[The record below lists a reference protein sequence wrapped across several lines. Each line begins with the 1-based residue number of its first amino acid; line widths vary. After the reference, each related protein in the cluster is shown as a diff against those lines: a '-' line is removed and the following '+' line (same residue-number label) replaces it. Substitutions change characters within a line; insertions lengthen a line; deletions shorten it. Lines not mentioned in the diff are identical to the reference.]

1 MHPDPAFRWPK
12 SNNDHQDADERA
24 ALEAM
29 IADIGFGMIFA
40 ETPDGPRVAHVPLF
54 STGDGALQFH
64 LSRGNALTRH
74 IVEKRAL
81 CVINGPDAYI
91 SPDWYGVED
100 QVPTWNYLALEL
112 EGNVR
117 RMEREGLIGLLDDLS
132 AQNEAK
138 LAPKKPWHR
147 DKMDSTKFDKMV
159 DAIVGFEMEI
169 LAWRPTAKLG
179 QNKLAA
185 ERENAAAA
193 LDATGR
199 RAMAHLMREFGTR

>member
-12 SNNDHQDADERA
+12 SANDHQDADERA

-29 IADIGFGMIFA
+29 IADIGFGMVFA
-40 ETPDGPRVAHVPLF
+40 ETPDGPRVAHVPVF

-64 LSRGNALTRH
+64 LSRGNALTKH
-74 IVEKRAL
+74 IANGKAL

-91 SPDWYGVED
+91 SPDWYGIDD

-112 EGNVR
+112 EGTVR
-117 RMEREGLIGLLDDLS
+117 QMEREGLISLLDDLS
-132 AQNEAK
+132 ARNEAK

-147 DKMDSTKFDKMV
+147 DKMDPAKFDKMV

-179 QNKLAA
+179 QNKPAA
-185 ERENAAAA
+185 MREKAAAA

-199 RAMAHLMREFGTR
+199 RAMAHLMKEFGTR

>member
-12 SNNDHQDADERA
+12 SANDHQDADERG

-29 IADIGFGMIFA
+29 IVDIGFGMVFA
-40 ETPDGPRVAHVPLF
+40 ETPDGPRVAHVPVF

-64 LSRGNALTRH
+64 LSRGNALANH
-74 IVEKRAL
+74 IANGKAL

-91 SPDWYGVED
+91 SPDWYGIED

-112 EGNVR
+112 EGPVR
-117 RMEREGLIGLLDDLS
+117 KMEREGLISLLDDLS

-147 DKMDSTKFDKMV
+147 DKMDAEKFDKMV
-159 DAIVGFEMEI
+159 NAIVGFEMEI

-179 QNKLAA
+179 QNKPDAV
-185 ERENAAAA
+185 REKAAAA

-199 RAMAHLMREFGTR
+199 RAMAHLMKEFGTR

>member
-1 MHPDPAFRWPK
+1 MHPNPAFRWPK
-12 SNNDHQDADERA
+12 SANDHHDADERA

-29 IADIGFGMIFA
+29 IAEIGFGMVFA
-40 ETPDGPRVAHVPLF
+40 ETPDGPRVAHVPVF

-74 IVEKRAL
+74 IATKTAL

-91 SPDWYGVED
+91 SPDWYGLDD
-100 QVPTWNYLALEL
+100 QVPTWNYLTLEL
-112 EGNVR
+112 EGKVR
-117 RMEREGLIGLLDDLS
+117 QMAREGLISQLDDLT
-132 AQNEAK
+132 ARNEAK
-138 LAPKKPWHR
+138 LAPKMPWHR
-147 DKMDSTKFDKMV
+147 AKMDASKFDKMV

-179 QNKLAA
+179 QNKPAA
-185 ERENAAAA
+185 ARKQAAAA

-199 RAMAHLMREFGTR
+199 RAMAHMIQEFGEI

>member
-12 SNNDHQDADERA
+12 SGNDHQDADERA

-29 IADIGFGMIFA
+29 IAEIGFGMMFA
-40 ETPDGPRVAHVPLF
+40 ETPDGPRVAHVPVF

-74 IVEKRAL
+74 IAKKKTL

-91 SPDWYGVED
+91 SPDWDGVDD
-100 QVPTWNYLALEL
+100 QVPTWNYLTLEL
-112 EGNVR
+112 EGKIR
-117 RMEREGLIGLLDDLS
+117 QMDREGLISLLDDLT
-132 AQNEAK
+132 AQNEAR
-138 LAPKKPWHR
+138 LTPKMPWHR
-147 DKMDSTKFDKMV
+147 DKMDGSKFDKMV

-179 QNKLAA
+179 QNKPAA
-185 ERENAAAA
+185 ARKQAAAA

-199 RAMAHLMREFGTR
+199 RAMAHLMQEFGKT

>member
-12 SNNDHQDADERA
+12 SATGHQDADERA

-29 IADIGFGMIFA
+29 IAEIGFGMVFA
-40 ETPDGPRVAHVPLF
+40 ETPDGPRVAHVPVF

-74 IVEKRAL
+74 ITKNNAL

-91 SPDWYGVED
+91 SPDWYGMDD
-100 QVPTWNYLALEL
+100 QVPTWNYLTLEL
-112 EGNVR
+112 EGKVR
-117 RMEREGLIGLLDDLS
+117 AMEREGLISLLDDLA

-147 DKMDSTKFDKMV
+147 DKMDAEKFNKMV
-159 DAIVGFEMEI
+159 GAIVGLEMEI
-169 LAWRPTAKLG
+169 LAWRPTVKLG
-179 QNKLAA
+179 QNKP
-185 ERENAAAA
+185 AAARKQAALA

-199 RAMAHLMREFGTR
+199 RAMAHLMQGFGE

>member
-12 SNNDHQDADERA
+12 SANDHQDADERA

-29 IADIGFGMIFA
+29 IAEIGFAMIFA
-40 ETPDGPRVAHVPLF
+40 ETPDGPRVAHVPVF

-74 IVEKRAL
+74 ITRKKAL

-91 SPDWYGVED
+91 SPDWYGMDD

-112 EGNVR
+112 EGKVR
-117 RMEREGLIGLLDDLS
+117 QMEREGLISLLDDLA

-138 LAPKKPWHR
+138 LAPKTPWHR
-147 DKMDSTKFDKMV
+147 DKMDAAKFDKMV
-159 DAIVGFEMEI
+159 DAITGFEMEI
-169 LAWRPTAKLG
+169 LAWRPTFKMG
-179 QNKLAA
+179 QNKPAEARIKAA
-185 ERENAAAA
+185 EA
-193 LDATGR
+193 LEAMGR
-199 RAMAHLMREFGTR
+199 RSVSHLMRGLDQA

>member
-1 MHPDPAFRWPK
+1 MHPNPAFRWPK
-12 SNNDHQDADERA
+12 SANDHHDADERA

-29 IADIGFGMIFA
+29 IAEIGFGMVFA

-74 IVEKRAL
+74 IATKTAL

-91 SPDWYGVED
+91 SPDWYGLDD
-100 QVPTWNYLALEL
+100 QVPTWNYLTLEL
-112 EGNVR
+112 EGKVR
-117 RMEREGLIGLLDDLS
+117 QMAREGLIGLLDDVT

-138 LAPKKPWHR
+138 LLPKTLWHR
-147 DKMDSTKFDKMV
+147 AKMDASKFDKMV

-179 QNKLAA
+179 QNKPAA
-185 ERENAAAA
+185 ARKQAAAA

-199 RAMAHLMREFGTR
+199 RAMAHMMQEFGEI

>member
-12 SNNDHQDADERA
+12 SANDHHDADERA

-29 IADIGFGMIFA
+29 ISDIGFGMIFA
-40 ETPDGPRVAHVPLF
+40 DTPDGPRVAHVPVF

-64 LSRGNALTRH
+64 LSRGNALTKH
-74 IVEKRAL
+74 IAKNKAL

-91 SPDWYGVED
+91 SPDYYGVDD

-112 EGNVR
+112 EGKVR
-117 RMEREGLIGLLDDLS
+117 RMEREGLVSLLDDLS

-147 DKMDSTKFDKMV
+147 DKMDGQKFEKLT
-159 DAIVGFEMEI
+159 DAIIGFEMEI

-179 QNKLAA
+179 QNKPAA
-185 ERENAAAA
+185 VRESAASA
-193 LDATGR
+193 LEATGR
-199 RAMAHLMREFGTR
+199 RAVAHLMREFGKK

>member
-12 SNNDHQDADERA
+12 SANDHQDADERV

-29 IADIGFGMIFA
+29 IAEIGFGMIFA
-40 ETPDGPRVAHVPLF
+40 ETPDGPRVAHVPVF

-74 IVEKRAL
+74 IAEYKAL

-91 SPDWYGVED
+91 SPDWYGLDD

-112 EGNVR
+112 EGKVR
-117 RMEREGLIGLLDDLS
+117 RMEREGLISLLDDLS

-138 LAPKKPWHR
+138 LAPKSPWHR
-147 DKMDSTKFDKMV
+147 NKMDEAKFDKMV

-179 QNKLAA
+179 QNKPAA
-185 ERENAAAA
+185 ARKNAAAA

-199 RAMAHLMREFGTR
+199 RAMAHLMQEFGET

>member
-12 SNNDHQDADERA
+12 SANDHHDADERA

-29 IADIGFGMIFA
+29 IANIGFGMVFA

-74 IVEKRAL
+74 IAGHRAL

-91 SPDWYGVED
+91 SPDWYEMDD

-112 EGNVR
+112 EGTVR
-117 RMEREGLIGLLDDLS
+117 QMEREGLISLLDDL
-132 AQNEAK
+132 AEQNEAK
-138 LAPKKPWHR
+138 LAPKTPWHR
-147 DKMDSTKFDKMV
+147 DKMDAAKFDQMA

-179 QNKLAA
+179 QNKPAA
-185 ERENAAAA
+185 ARENAAAA
-193 LDATGR
+193 LEAVGR
-199 RAMAHLMREFGTR
+199 RAMAHLMQEFGET

>member
-12 SNNDHQDADERA
+12 SANDHQDADERA

-29 IADIGFGMIFA
+29 IADIGFGMVFA
-40 ETPDGPRVAHVPLF
+40 ETPDGPRVAHVPVF

-74 IVEKRAL
+74 IANGKAL

-91 SPDWYGVED
+91 SPDWYGIDD

-112 EGNVR
+112 EGTVR
-117 RMEREGLIGLLDDLS
+117 QMEREGLISLLDDLS
-132 AQNEAK
+132 ARNEAK

-147 DKMDSTKFDKMV
+147 DKMDPAKFDKLV

-179 QNKLAA
+179 QNKPAA
-185 ERENAAAA
+185 VREKAAAA

-199 RAMAHLMREFGTR
+199 RAMAHLMKEFGTR

>member
-117 RMEREGLIGLLDDLS
+117 QMEREGLIGLLDDLS
-132 AQNEAK
+132 AQNEAN

-147 DKMDSTKFDKMV
+147 DKMDSAKFDKMV
-159 DAIVGFEMEI
+159 GAIVGFEMEI

-179 QNKLAA
+179 QNKPAA

-199 RAMAHLMREFGTR
+199 RAMAHLMKEFGTR

>member
-12 SNNDHQDADERA
+12 SANDHQDADERT

-29 IADIGFGMIFA
+29 IAEIGFGMIFA
-40 ETPDGPRVAHVPLF
+40 ETPDGPRVAHVPVF

-74 IVEKRAL
+74 IAKNKAL
-81 CVINGPDAYI
+81 CVINGPDAYV
-91 SPDWYGVED
+91 SPDWYGIDD

-112 EGNVR
+112 EGTVR
-117 RMEREGLIGLLDDLS
+117 QMEREGLISLLDDLS

-138 LAPKKPWHR
+138 LAPKTPWHR
-147 DKMDSTKFDKMV
+147 DKMDAEKFDRMV

-179 QNKLAA
+179 QNKPAA
-185 ERENAAAA
+185 VRKNAAKA

-199 RAMAHLMREFGTR
+199 RAMAHLMQEFGET

>member
-12 SNNDHQDADERA
+12 SANDHHDADERA

-29 IADIGFGMIFA
+29 IAEIGFGMVFA
-40 ETPDGPRVAHVPLF
+40 GTPDGPRVAHVPLF

-64 LSRGNALTRH
+64 LSCGNALTGH
-74 IVEKRAL
+74 IAKTKAL

-91 SPDWYGVED
+91 SPDWYGLDD
-100 QVPTWNYLALEL
+100 QVPTWNYLTLEL
-112 EGNVR
+112 EGPVR
-117 RMEREGLIGLLDDLS
+117 KMEREGLISLLDDLS
-132 AQNEAK
+132 ARNEAK

-147 DKMDSTKFDKMV
+147 DKMDPAKFDKMV

-179 QNKLAA
+179 QNKAPAA
-185 ERENAAAA
+185 IERAASE
-193 LDATGR
+193 LDAVGR
-199 RAMAHLMREFGTR
+199 RAIAHMMREFSGK